1 MERWALRRAL
11 AARPLLPPTPLSAA
25 ALCGPSPPGRAPT
38 AVNPG
43 LTRPP
48 PARPG
53 SAPAPTLPPLRLS
66 QSRSGNPQRC
76 SRPPRS
82 STNQRGEPRGAA
94 PSRRALLSQSERS
107 VSARSRRAA
116 QPIRR
121 GSLPLPPTARS
132 QPIGGHGG
140 GGGGSC
146 TAFPRA
152 DRCLSSLYIG
162 HCSRQSSAAPFPDE
176 LHCPAP
182 FRSAQPIGRRY
193 PAGGAAGAVSHSP
206 LPGNA
211 LLGDGGLL
219 PGNGASWA
227 RLRACADV
235 LGCTRCTRRH
245 GDGCM
250 GMGARGWVHGDA
262 RGWMGAD
269 ARGCTRVHE
278 FVNSIARGVRDAA
291 PE

>member
-66 QSRSGNPQRC
+66 QSRTSNPQRC

-82 STNQRGEPRGAA
+82 STNQRGESRGAA

-140 GGGGSC
+140 GGGGLHRLPARGPLSLL
-146 TAFPRA
+146 ALHWPLQPPIQHRPVSRRAPLPR
-152 DRCLSSLYIG
+152 
-162 HCSRQSSAAPFPDE
+162 PFP
-176 LHCPAP
+176 L
-182 FRSAQPIGRRY
+182 RSANREAVP
-193 PAGGAAGAVSHSP
+193 GGG
-206 LPGNA
+206 
-211 LLGDGGLL
+211 
-219 PGNGASWA
+219 
-227 RLRACADV
+227 
-235 LGCTRCTRRH
+235 
-245 GDGCM
+245 
-250 GMGARGWVHGDA
+250 RGWSCQSLPA
-262 RGWMGAD
+262 AWQ
-269 ARGCTRVHE
+269 RV
-278 FVNSIARGVRDAA
+278 AW
-291 PE
+291 

>member
-11 AARPLLPPTPLSAA
+11 AVRPLLPPTPLSAA

-82 STNQRGEPRGAA
+82 STNQRGESRGAA

-140 GGGGSC
+140 GEGGVAPPSRAR
-146 TAFPRA
+146 TAVSPRSTLA
-152 DRCLSSLYIG
+152 T
-162 HCSRQSSAAPFPDE
+162 AAAN
-176 LHCPAP
+176 PAP
-182 FRSAQPIGRRY
+182 PRFPTS
-193 PAGGAAGAVSHSP
+193 
-206 LPGNA
+206 
-211 LLGDGGLL
+211 
-219 PGNGASWA
+219 
-227 RLRACADV
+227 
-235 LGCTRCTRRH
+235 
-245 GDGCM
+245 
-250 GMGARGWVHGDA
+250 
-262 RGWMGAD
+262 
-269 ARGCTRVHE
+269 
-278 FVNSIARGVRDAA
+278 SIAPPLSA
-291 PE
+291 PLSQ